1 MGIPL
6 GPAIT
11 WYHFFSVFIDHFLVV
26 RTDDASHIFG
36 VRVAYLNGVSIKD
49 FMQLD
54 WQFCD
59 FSNNIFVEPY
69 DFPIFI
75 SF

>member
-6 GPAIT
+6 GPAST

-54 WQFCD
+54 
-59 FSNNIFVEPY
+59 
-69 DFPIFI
+69 
-75 SF
+75 